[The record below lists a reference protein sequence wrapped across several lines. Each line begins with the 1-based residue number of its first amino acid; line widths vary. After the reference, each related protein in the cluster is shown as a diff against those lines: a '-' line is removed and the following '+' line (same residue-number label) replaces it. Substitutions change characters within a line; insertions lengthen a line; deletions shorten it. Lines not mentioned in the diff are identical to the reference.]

1 MNGAE
6 PEPIVGTG
14 GSFDRFTLLLVLLA
28 ALLLL
33 GPLVDGVTDPLEVST
48 ILFLALML
56 ALVRA
61 LDLHWGVLIFG
72 VTLIACGFLYET
84 AVNRGAV
91 VVVQPA
97 ILVIT
102 PIAYLLFVGAAIV
115 GLMRVVLS
123 HQSVS
128 AETVRGG
135 VAVYLLLAVVWS
147 LLFEVV
153 ALLNPAAFAGA
164 VGGGGVDP
172 AAVRGNFMYFSL
184 TTMTTL
190 GYGDIVPRS
199 AFARN
204 LVTLEAVSGQ
214 LFLAVFMARLV
225 GIQIAQ
231 ELKAR

>member
-1 MNGAE
+1 LAE
-6 PEPIVGTG
+6 SELIVGTG
-14 GSFDRFTLLLVLLA
+14 ESFDRFTLLLASLA

-61 LDLHWGVLIFG
+61 LDLHRGLLIFG
-72 VTLIACGFLYET
+72 IALIACGFLYET

-102 PIAYLLFVGAAIV
+102 PCAFLLFVGAAIA
-115 GLMRVVLS
+115 GLLRVVLS
-123 HQSVS
+123 HQSVTR
-128 AETVRGG
+128 ETVRGG
-135 VAVYLLLAVVWS
+135 IAIYLLLAVVWS

-153 ALLNPAAFAGA
+153 ALLDPAAFAGQ
-164 VGGGGVDP
+164 VGDAGVDP
-172 AAVRGNFMYFSL
+172 AAVRGHFLYFSL

-199 AFARN
+199 PFARN

-214 LFLAVFMARLV
+214 LFLALFMARLV

-231 ELKAR
+231 ELKQR